1 MSDPRP
7 LPERM
12 RPQALDDVIGQDHLV
27 GPEGSLRHALA
38 AGHLRSM
45 VFWGPPG
52 TGKPTLARLVAQQ
65 AGLPFFGLSAVTAG
79 LKDLRAAFAG
89 ATAEAPVVIFL
100 DEIHRFNKAQQD
112 ALLPVVEAGAVV
124 LVGATTENPSFEIN
138 RALLSRVQVYV
149 VRSLEPASLE
159 QLLAR
164 ALQQAYPAM
173 QLSDEGRDSL
183 VSLADGDARRALHLL
198 EAAAASAQAEP
209 ATTITPTHL
218 EASLGTA
225 LRAFDRGGD
234 VFYEQISA
242 LHKSVR
248 GSDPDAAIYW
258 FARMIDG
265 GCDPMYVGRRLVRM
279 ASEDLGNADPRALTV
294 AVDACAAF
302 ERLGSPEGELALAQ
316 AVLYLASAPKSNAAY
331 VAYKAALK
339 EVRRSGSRPVPMHL
353 RNAPTGMMKSM
364 GYGSEYRYDPDEPG
378 GHAQGQT
385 YLPDGLQS
393 TRFYTPRA
401 SGLELRIRERLGRL
415 RSGGQ

>member
-1 MSDPRP
+1 
-7 LPERM
+7 M
-12 RPQALDDVIGQDHLV
+12 RPDSLDKVIGQDHLV
-27 GPEGSLRHALA
+27 GPGGTLRHVLA
-38 AGHLRSM
+38 AGNLRSM

-52 TGKPTLARLVAQQ
+52 TGKTTLARLVAQH

-89 ATAEAPVVIFL
+89 ASANSPVVIFL

-149 VRSLEPASLE
+149 VKPLAPEGLIQLLDRAVLQAYEGLTLADDTRASLV
-159 QLLAR
+159 QI
-164 ALQQAYPAM
+164 
-173 QLSDEGRDSL
+173 
-183 VSLADGDARRALHLL
+183 ADGDARRALHLL
-198 EAAAASAQAEP
+198 EAAAASTLAAKSVVIE
-209 ATTITPTHL
+209 TSHL
-218 EASLGTA
+218 EASLGAA
-225 LRAFDRGGD
+225 LRGFDRGGD

-242 LHKSVR
+242 MHKSVR
-248 GSDPDAAIYW
+248 GSDPDGAIYW

-265 GCDPMYVGRRLVRM
+265 GCDPLYIGRRLVRM
-279 ASEDLGNADPRALTV
+279 ASEDLGNADPRALGL

-316 AVLYLASAPKSNAAY
+316 AVIYLASAPKSNAAY
-331 VAYKAALK
+331 VAYKSALS

-364 GYGSEYRYDPDEPG
+364 GYGGGYRYDPDEPG
-378 GHAQGQT
+378 AHASGQT
-385 YLPDGLQS
+385 YLPEGLES
-393 TRFYTPRA
+393 ARFYEPRQ
-401 SGLELRIRERLGRL
+401 SGLELRIAERLNRL
-415 RSGGQ
+415 RGGGQ

>member
-1 MSDPRP
+1 MNDPRP

-12 RPQALDDVIGQDHLV
+12 RPGTLDAVMGQEHLV
-27 GPEGSLRHALA
+27 GPDGSLRHALA

-52 TGKPTLARLVAQQ
+52 TGKTTLAKLVAQQ

-79 LKDLRAAFAG
+79 LKELRAAFAG
-89 ATAEAPVVIFL
+89 ATAESPVVIFL

-149 VRSLEPASLE
+149 VKALEPDALAALVQRAQAQVYPELSLQDATVE
-159 QLLAR
+159 
-164 ALQQAYPAM
+164 
-173 QLSDEGRDSL
+173 SL
-183 VSLADGDARRALHLL
+183 VALADGDARRALHLL
-198 EAAAASAQAEP
+198 EAAAAATQAAGAQVIAP
-209 ATTITPTHL
+209 SHL
-218 EASLGTA
+218 EASLGAA

-265 GCDPMYVGRRLVRM
+265 GCDPLYVGRRLVRM
-279 ASEDLGNADPRALTV
+279 ASEDLGNADPRALAV

-339 EVRRSGSRPVPMHL
+339 EVRRSGSKPVPMHL
-353 RNAPTGMMKSM
+353 RNAPTGMMQSM
-364 GYGSEYRYDPDEPG
+364 GYGSDYRYDPDEPG
-378 GHAQGQT
+378 GHATGQT
-385 YLPDGLQS
+385 YLPTGLHTS
-393 TRFYTPRA
+393 RFYHPRQ
-401 SGLELRIRERLGRL
+401 SGLELKIAERLSRL
-415 RSGGQ
+415 RGGGA